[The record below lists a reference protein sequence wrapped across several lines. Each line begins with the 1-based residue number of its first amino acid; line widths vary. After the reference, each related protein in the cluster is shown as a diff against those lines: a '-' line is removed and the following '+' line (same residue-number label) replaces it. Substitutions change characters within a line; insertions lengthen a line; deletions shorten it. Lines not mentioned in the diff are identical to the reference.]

1 MWQEEK
7 HWPNQDESVELATND
22 PELKKVTKSFI
33 AVVQQE
39 DIIGYLEEKYPTGQ
53 NSKESLHCYCA
64 IKKWFQHIGSKQG
77 LKGADSINC
86 NNRLFNLEELKT
98 TEKQVIKSVRQK
110 HFKEEIM

>member
-1 MWQEEK
+1 MAA
-7 HWPNQDESVELATND
+7 NN

-64 IKKWFQHIGSKQG
+64 IKKCKQG

-86 NNRLFNLEELKT
+86 NNRLFNLEEPK
-98 TEKQVIKSVRQK
+98 
-110 HFKEEIM
+110 

>member
-1 MWQEEK
+1 M
-7 HWPNQDESVELATND
+7 ATND

-53 NSKESLHCYCA
+53 NSKESLYCYCA
-64 IKKWFQHIGSKQG
+64 IKKWLQHIGRKQG

-86 NNRLFNLEELKT
+86 NNKLFNLEELKR